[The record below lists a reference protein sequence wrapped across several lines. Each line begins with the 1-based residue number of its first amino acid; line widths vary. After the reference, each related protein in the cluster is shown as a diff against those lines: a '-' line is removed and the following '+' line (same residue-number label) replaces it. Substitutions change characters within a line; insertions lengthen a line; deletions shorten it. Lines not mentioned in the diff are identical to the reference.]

1 MSACEECLLLWRVCF
16 VLVGEPCTRFP
27 GELPWYLRATHV
39 GLFCYRAI
47 ARDARWVGEV
57 GLLQVLRVWLEVAGV
72 ECNVPRWGSRNAMD
86 LRCGFFLIPGHY
98 GLVVALDLVGSEN
111 VGPFGGRGPDGTV
124 DVTRS
129 WMCEERCLDV

>member
-1 MSACEECLLLWRVCF
+1 
-16 VLVGEPCTRFP
+16 
-27 GELPWYLRATHV
+27 
-39 GLFCYRAI
+39 
-47 ARDARWVGEV
+47 VGEV